1 MMLEAYTVKDI
12 SKIIQTAIDN
22 AGDDKGHGVQSA
34 LDDLQ
39 ILVNDLDEHENDQLR
54 LVNKT
59 IESMNLKYKN
69 NEKGVNNV

>member
-1 MMLEAYTVKDI
+1 MMLKPYTVQEI
-12 SKIIQTAIDN
+12 SDIIQTAIDS

-39 ILVNDLDEHENDQLR
+39 ILVNDLDEHENDELR
-54 LVNKT
+54 LIDKS
-59 IESMNLKYKN
+59 IQSMNLKYKN